1 MKKRYLSL
9 ICWGLLLAEP
19 EVSVAEGEYLIV
31 KGNILNQVS
40 VPEAQRVICNDKNII
55 CMNSYYRYTIKVLE
69 SLTEQSPTIIQAAN
83 YQHRPHYYR
92 GSDDYIFVLEPVA
105 EDAYQR
111 VLGADYMIIEQRVQK
126 SEFCFEQGLKPY
138 IGSNIEYSE
147 ELKGKCVDADKAFSG
162 MREQLMLDMRAA
174 IWNELESKKYYIDGY
189 HVGIDNN
196 GKLYFPDDKEPE
208 VCSEDKL
215 DTYDLDIWE
224 ECSPLSD
231 DIEIVEFVLNK
242 GAAPEV
248 MQMIQGKVNE
258 LPVSGVISELS
269 LTSKP
274 KHDVVRWTLE
284 VVTL

>member
-1 MKKRYLSL
+1 MKYFSL
-9 ICWGLLLAEP
+9 MCLVVLFAQPKVSIAE
-19 EVSVAEGEYLIV
+19 EKYLIV

-69 SLTEQSPTIIQAAN
+69 SLTDQSPKIIQAAN
-83 YQHRPHYYR
+83 YHHGPLYYR
-92 GSDDYIFVLEPVA
+92 GSDDYIFVLEPIA

-126 SEFCFEQGLKPY
+126 SEFCFEQGLKAY

-147 ELKGKCVDADKAFSG
+147 ELKEKCIDADTAFSG
-162 MREQLMLDMRAA
+162 MRERLMLDMRLA
-174 IWNELESKKYYIDGY
+174 IWEELESQSYYIDGY
-189 HVGIDNN
+189 MVGMDNN
-196 GKLYFPDDKEPE
+196 GTLYFPNDEEPE
-208 VCSEDKL
+208 ICSDDEL
-215 DTYDLDIWE
+215 DTYNIDIWE
-224 ECSPLSD
+224 ECSPWND
-231 DIEIVEFVLNK
+231 EIYIVEFVLNK
-242 GAAPEV
+242 GAAPQV

-258 LPVSGVISELS
+258 LPVSGVTSELS

-274 KHDVVRWTLE
+274 KHDVVRWTFE